1 MIWQGK
7 HVDKQMQITITWV
20 VPSSIFDSV
29 KAVKMKNE
37 EVLTNYL
44 RELGLQD
51 FQMTIMA
58 TASSEGDNR
67 VLPFSAAELQ
77 GKDFPDMKWE
87 SLCHE
92 KANLMTRRTLSFEQ
106 KMTGFLVE
114 EYSRDD
120 CWISK

>member
-77 GKDFPDMKWE
+77 GKDFPDMK
-87 SLCHE
+87 
-92 KANLMTRRTLSFEQ
+92 
-106 KMTGFLVE
+106 
-114 EYSRDD
+114 
-120 CWISK
+120 